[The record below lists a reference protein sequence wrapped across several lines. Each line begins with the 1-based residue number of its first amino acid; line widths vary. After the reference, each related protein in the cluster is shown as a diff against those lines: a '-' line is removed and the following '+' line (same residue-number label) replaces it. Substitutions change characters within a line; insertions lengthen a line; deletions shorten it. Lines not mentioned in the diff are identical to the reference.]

1 MKKKGLQTVWLMLVV
16 AFLYLPI
23 LILAVY
29 SFTKSTMIGSI
40 RGFSVHNYVTLF
52 TTKELTDMIIGTVF
66 LALLVA
72 VLSSILGTLGAIG
85 IFYSSKKTR
94 MSIELVNQIP
104 VVNSDVVTGFS
115 ICVLL
120 IVFAGIDKDTY
131 IPLIV
136 GQTVLCT
143 PFVYLSVL
151 PKLKQMDPVYGGI
164 RSWLYSGK
172 GTSYRNLS
180 GAGTGY
186 CGRLYD
192 CSDLVVR

>member
-1 MKKKGLQTVWLMLVV
+1 
-16 AFLYLPI
+16 
-23 LILAVY
+23 
-29 SFTKSTMIGSI
+29 MIGSI

-115 ICVLL
+115 I
-120 IVFAGIDKDTY
+120 
-131 IPLIV
+131 
-136 GQTVLCT
+136 
-143 PFVYLSVL
+143 
-151 PKLKQMDPVYGGI
+151 
-164 RSWLYSGK
+164 
-172 GTSYRNLS
+172 
-180 GAGTGY
+180 
-186 CGRLYD
+186 
-192 CSDLVVR
+192 